1 MEIIMKLG
9 KRFSKI
15 GNIATKRLRN
25 KCAMTDYVHKELVS
39 ASCDL
44 NPSPAFQ
51 APSPQVARGKIG
63 SVEDM
68 KGNSFTDKV
77 YSLFTTHHSLINND
91 TVFSGFTSH
100 FSLKKADATH
110 VAHWNN
116 SRKIAFTLAEVLI
129 TLGIIGVVAA
139 LTIPTLMANHRKKVV
154 ETKLEKIYSVMNQAI
169 NLTNAEYG
177 DVTNWIIDC
186 GSSNSPTC
194 SINEVENWFNSTIG
208 KHLETLKTGKIKNKT
223 NTNDILLIYLKDGSI
238 LGVTNYIYDMVFY
251 VNSDA
256 ISNAQSG
263 KNYFLFRFNPILLS
277 HQNNEEAQKDLKY
290 SLKPTFEPYSN
301 YWNGTREQ
309 LIDGH
314 SFSCAQNHA
323 FCAKLIQYDGWKIS
337 KDYPVK
343 F

>member
-1 MEIIMKLG
+1 MKLG

-15 GNIATKRLRN
+15 GNIATKRLCN

-91 TVFSGFTSH
+91 TFFSRFTSH
-100 FSLKKADATH
+100 FSLKKTGATH
-110 VAHWNN
+110 VAHWDN

-208 KHLETLKTGKIKNKT
+208 KHLETLKTGKTKNKT
-223 NTNDILLIYLKDGSI
+223 DDILLIYLKDGSI

-256 ISNAQSG
+256 ISNARSG

>member
-1 MEIIMKLG
+1 MKLG

-25 KCAMTDYVHKELVS
+25 KCAMTDYVHTELVS
-39 ASCDL
+39 VSCGL
-44 NPSPAFQ
+44 TPSPAFQ
-51 APSPQVARGKIG
+51 APSPQVARGKIRI
-63 SVEDM
+63 VEDM
-68 KGNSFTDKV
+68 KENNFTDKV
-77 YSLFTTHHSLINND
+77 NSLFTTHN
-91 TVFSGFTSH
+91 
-100 FSLKKADATH
+100 SLK
-110 VAHWNN
+110 
-116 SRKIAFTLAEVLI
+116 RPAFTLAEVLI

-139 LTIPTLMANHRKKVV
+139 LTIPTLMANHRKKVI

-186 GSSNSPTC
+186 GSSSSPTC

-208 KHLETLKTGKIKNKT
+208 KHIETLKTGKIKNKT

-238 LGVTNYIYDMVFY
+238 LGVTDYIYDMVFY

-263 KNYFLFRFNPILLS
+263 KNYFSFRFNPILLS
-277 HQNNEEAQKDLKY
+277 HQNNEETQKDLKY

-314 SFSCAQNHA
+314 SFSCAQNHS

>member
-1 MEIIMKLG
+1 MKLG

-15 GNIATKRLRN
+15 GNIATKILRN

-77 YSLFTTHHSLINND
+77 YSLFTTHN
-91 TVFSGFTSH
+91 
-100 FSLKKADATH
+100 SLK
-110 VAHWNN
+110 
-116 SRKIAFTLAEVLI
+116 RPAFTLAEVLI

-139 LTIPTLMANHRKKVV
+139 ITIPTLMANHRKKVV

-208 KHLETLKTGKIKNKT
+208 KHLETLKTGKTKNKT
-223 NTNDILLIYLKDGSI
+223 DDILLIYLKDGSI
-238 LGVTNYIYDMVFY
+238 LGVTNYIYDMFFY

-256 ISNAQSG
+256 ISNARSG

>member
-1 MEIIMKLG
+1 MKLG
-9 KRFSKI
+9 KRFNKI
-15 GNIATKRLRN
+15 SNMAAKRLRN
-25 KCAMTDYVHKELVS
+25 KCAIVCNL
-39 ASCDL
+39 
-44 NPSPAFQ
+44 SPRPFGER
-51 APSPQVARGKIG
+51 VRERG
-63 SVEDM
+63 
-68 KGNSFTDKV
+68 
-77 YSLFTTHHSLINND
+77 YL
-91 TVFSGFTSH
+91 
-100 FSLKKADATH
+100 A
-110 VAHWNN
+110 
-116 SRKIAFTLAEVLI
+116 AFTLAEVLI

-186 GSSNSPTC
+186 GSSSSPTC

-208 KHLETLKTGKIKNKT
+208 KHIETLKTGKIKNKT

-263 KNYFLFRFNPILLS
+263 KNYFSFRFNPILLS
-277 HQNNEEAQKDLKY
+277 HQNNEETQKDLKY
-290 SLKPTFEPYSN
+290 ALKPTFEPYSN

-314 SFSCAQNHA
+314 SFSCAQNHS
-323 FCAKLIQYDGWKIS
+323 FCAKLIQYDSWKIS

>member
-1 MEIIMKLG
+1 MKLG

-68 KGNSFTDKV
+68 KGNSFTNKV

-110 VAHWNN
+110 VAHWDN

-139 LTIPTLMANHRKKVV
+139 MTIPTLMANHRKKVV

-208 KHLETLKTGKIKNKT
+208 KHLETLKTGKIKT
-223 NTNDILLIYLKDGSI
+223 NTDDILLIYLKDGSI
-238 LGVTNYIYDMVFY
+238 LGVTNYIYDMFFY

-256 ISNAQSG
+256 ISNARSG

>member
-1 MEIIMKLG
+1 MKLG

-15 GNIATKRLRN
+15 GNIATKRLCN

-77 YSLFTTHHSLINND
+77 YSLFTTHN
-91 TVFSGFTSH
+91 
-100 FSLKKADATH
+100 SLK
-110 VAHWNN
+110 
-116 SRKIAFTLAEVLI
+116 RPAFTLAEVLI
-129 TLGIIGVVAA
+129 TLGIIGVVSAM
-139 LTIPTLMANHRKKVV
+139 TIPTLMANHRKKVV

-194 SINEVENWFNSTIG
+194 SINEAENWFNSTIG
-208 KHLETLKTGKIKNKT
+208 KHLETLKTGKTKNKT
-223 NTNDILLIYLKDGSI
+223 DDILLIYLKDGSI

-256 ISNAQSG
+256 ISNKQSG

>member
-1 MEIIMKLG
+1 MKLG

-68 KGNSFTDKV
+68 KGNSFTNKV

-91 TVFSGFTSH
+91 TVFSRFTSH
-100 FSLKKADATH
+100 FSLKKIGATH
-110 VAHWNN
+110 VAHWDN

-208 KHLETLKTGKIKNKT
+208 KHLETLKTGKTKNKT
-223 NTNDILLIYLKDGSI
+223 DDILLIYLKDGSI
-238 LGVTNYIYDMVFY
+238 LGVTNYIYDMFFY

-256 ISNAQSG
+256 ISNARSG

>member
-1 MEIIMKLG
+1 MK
-9 KRFSKI
+9 R
-15 GNIATKRLRN
+15 IA
-25 KCAMTDYVHKELVS
+25 
-39 ASCDL
+39 
-44 NPSPAFQ
+44 
-51 APSPQVARGKIG
+51 
-63 SVEDM
+63 
-68 KGNSFTDKV
+68 FT
-77 YSLFTTHHSLINND
+77 L
-91 TVFSGFTSH
+91 
-100 FSLKKADATH
+100 AEDATH
-110 VAHWNN
+110 VAHWDN

-139 LTIPTLMANHRKKVV
+139 MTIPTLMANHRKKVV

-238 LGVTNYIYDMVFY
+238 LGVTNYVYDMVFY

-263 KNYFLFRFNPILLS
+263 KNYFSFRFNPILLS
-277 HQNNEEAQKDLKY
+277 HQNNEETQKDLKY

-314 SFSCAQNHA
+314 SYSCSQNHA

>member
-1 MEIIMKLG
+1 MKLG

-91 TVFSGFTSH
+91 TFFSRFTSH
-100 FSLKKADATH
+100 FSLKKTGATH
-110 VAHWNN
+110 VAHWDN

-139 LTIPTLMANHRKKVV
+139 MTIPTLMANHRKKVV

-208 KHLETLKTGKIKNKT
+208 KHIETLKTGKTKNKT
-223 NTNDILLIYLKDGSI
+223 DDILLIYLKDGSI
-238 LGVTNYIYDMVFY
+238 LGVTNYIYDMFFY

-256 ISNAQSG
+256 ISNARSG

>member
-1 MEIIMKLG
+1 MKLG

-15 GNIATKRLRN
+15 GNIATKRLCN

-39 ASCDL
+39 VSCGL

-51 APSPQVARGKIG
+51 APSPQVARGKIR

-77 YSLFTTHHSLINND
+77 YSLFTTHHSLIHND
-91 TVFSGFTSH
+91 KVFSRCTSH
-100 FSLKKADATH
+100 FSLKRTGATH
-110 VAHWNN
+110 VAHWDN

-129 TLGIIGVVAA
+129 TLGIIGVVSAM
-139 LTIPTLMANHRKKVV
+139 TIPTLMANHRKKVV

-186 GSSNSPTC
+186 GRSDSPTC

-223 NTNDILLIYLKDGSI
+223 NTYDILLIYLKDGSI
-238 LGVTNYIYDMVFY
+238 LGVTNYIYDMFFY

-256 ISNAQSG
+256 ISNTQSG

>member
-1 MEIIMKLG
+1 MK
-9 KRFSKI
+9 R
-15 GNIATKRLRN
+15 IA
-25 KCAMTDYVHKELVS
+25 
-39 ASCDL
+39 
-44 NPSPAFQ
+44 
-51 APSPQVARGKIG
+51 
-63 SVEDM
+63 
-68 KGNSFTDKV
+68 FT
-77 YSLFTTHHSLINND
+77 L
-91 TVFSGFTSH
+91 
-100 FSLKKADATH
+100 AEDATH
-110 VAHWNN
+110 VAHWDN

-139 LTIPTLMANHRKKVV
+139 MTIPTLMANHRKKVV

-208 KHLETLKTGKIKNKT
+208 KHLETLKTGKTKNKT
-223 NTNDILLIYLKDGSI
+223 DDILLIYLKDGSI

-256 ISNAQSG
+256 ISNARSG

>member
-1 MEIIMKLG
+1 MKLG

-39 ASCDL
+39 ASCNL

-77 YSLFTTHHSLINND
+77 YSLFTTHN
-91 TVFSGFTSH
+91 
-100 FSLKKADATH
+100 SLK
-110 VAHWNN
+110 
-116 SRKIAFTLAEVLI
+116 RPAFTLAEVLI

-139 LTIPTLMANHRKKVV
+139 MTIPTLMANHRKKVV

-208 KHLETLKTGKIKNKT
+208 KHLETLKTGKTKNKT
-223 NTNDILLIYLKDGSI
+223 DDILLIYLKDGSI
-238 LGVTNYIYDMVFY
+238 LGVTNYIYDMFFY

-256 ISNAQSG
+256 ISNARSG

>member
-1 MEIIMKLG
+1 MK
-9 KRFSKI
+9 R
-15 GNIATKRLRN
+15 IA
-25 KCAMTDYVHKELVS
+25 
-39 ASCDL
+39 
-44 NPSPAFQ
+44 
-51 APSPQVARGKIG
+51 
-63 SVEDM
+63 
-68 KGNSFTDKV
+68 FT
-77 YSLFTTHHSLINND
+77 L
-91 TVFSGFTSH
+91 
-100 FSLKKADATH
+100 AEDATH
-110 VAHWNN
+110 VAHWDN

-139 LTIPTLMANHRKKVV
+139 MTIPTLMANHRKKVV

-256 ISNAQSG
+256 ISNTQSG
-263 KNYFLFRFNPILLS
+263 KNYFSFRFNPILLS

>member
-1 MEIIMKLG
+1 MKLG

-25 KCAMTDYVHKELVS
+25 KCAMTDYVHTELVS
-39 ASCDL
+39 VSCGL

-51 APSPQVARGKIG
+51 APSAQGRQGHTHRTALRFPLSPQVARGKIG

-68 KGNSFTDKV
+68 KGNCFTDKV
-77 YSLFTTHHSLINND
+77 YSLFTTHHSL
-91 TVFSGFTSH
+91 
-100 FSLKKADATH
+100 K
-110 VAHWNN
+110 
-116 SRKIAFTLAEVLI
+116 RPAFTLAEVLI

-186 GSSNSPTC
+186 GSSSSPTC

-208 KHLETLKTGKIKNKT
+208 KHIETLKTGKIKNKT

-238 LGVTNYIYDMVFY
+238 LGVTNYVYDMVFY

-263 KNYFLFRFNPILLS
+263 KNYFSFRFNPILLS
-277 HQNNEEAQKDLKY
+277 HQNNEETQKDLKY

>member
-1 MEIIMKLG
+1 MK
-9 KRFSKI
+9 R
-15 GNIATKRLRN
+15 IA
-25 KCAMTDYVHKELVS
+25 
-39 ASCDL
+39 
-44 NPSPAFQ
+44 
-51 APSPQVARGKIG
+51 
-63 SVEDM
+63 
-68 KGNSFTDKV
+68 FT
-77 YSLFTTHHSLINND
+77 L
-91 TVFSGFTSH
+91 
-100 FSLKKADATH
+100 AEDATH
-110 VAHWNN
+110 VAHWDN

-139 LTIPTLMANHRKKVV
+139 MTIPTLMANHRKKVV

-186 GSSNSPTC
+186 GRSNSPTC

-208 KHLETLKTGKIKNKT
+208 KHLETLKTGKTKNKT
-223 NTNDILLIYLKDGSI
+223 DDILLIYLKDGSI
-238 LGVTNYIYDMVFY
+238 LSVTNYIYDMGFY

-256 ISNAQSG
+256 ISNKQTG
-263 KNYFLFRFNPILLS
+263 KNYFSFRFNPILLS

>member
-1 MEIIMKLG
+1 MK
-9 KRFSKI
+9 R
-15 GNIATKRLRN
+15 IA
-25 KCAMTDYVHKELVS
+25 
-39 ASCDL
+39 
-44 NPSPAFQ
+44 
-51 APSPQVARGKIG
+51 
-63 SVEDM
+63 
-68 KGNSFTDKV
+68 FT
-77 YSLFTTHHSLINND
+77 L
-91 TVFSGFTSH
+91 
-100 FSLKKADATH
+100 AEDATH
-110 VAHWNN
+110 VAHWDN

-129 TLGIIGVVAA
+129 TLGIIGVVSAM
-139 LTIPTLMANHRKKVV
+139 TIPTLMANHRKKVV

-208 KHLETLKTGKIKNKT
+208 KHLETLKTEKTKNKT
-223 NTNDILLIYLKDGSI
+223 DDTLLIYLKDGSI
-238 LGVTNYIYDMVFY
+238 LGVTNYIYDMFFY

-256 ISNAQSG
+256 ISNARSG

>member
-1 MEIIMKLG
+1 MKLG

-15 GNIATKRLRN
+15 GNIATKILRN

-91 TVFSGFTSH
+91 TVFSRFTSH
-100 FSLKKADATH
+100 FSLKKTGATH
-110 VAHWNN
+110 VAHWDN

-139 LTIPTLMANHRKKVV
+139 MTIPTLMANHRKKVV

-208 KHLETLKTGKIKNKT
+208 KHLETLKTGKTKNKT
-223 NTNDILLIYLKDGSI
+223 DDILLIYLKDGSI
-238 LGVTNYIYDMVFY
+238 LGVTNYIYDMFFY

-256 ISNAQSG
+256 ISNARSG

>member
-1 MEIIMKLG
+1 MK
-9 KRFSKI
+9 R
-15 GNIATKRLRN
+15 IA
-25 KCAMTDYVHKELVS
+25 
-39 ASCDL
+39 
-44 NPSPAFQ
+44 
-51 APSPQVARGKIG
+51 
-63 SVEDM
+63 
-68 KGNSFTDKV
+68 FT
-77 YSLFTTHHSLINND
+77 F
-91 TVFSGFTSH
+91 
-100 FSLKKADATH
+100 AEDATH
-110 VAHWNN
+110 VAHWDN

-139 LTIPTLMANHRKKVV
+139 LTIPTLIANHRKKVV

-194 SINEVENWFNSTIG
+194 SINEAENWFNSTIG
-208 KHLETLKTGKIKNKT
+208 KHLETLKTGKTKNKT
-223 NTNDILLIYLKDGSI
+223 DDILLIYLKDGSI

-256 ISNAQSG
+256 ISNKQSG

>member
-1 MEIIMKLG
+1 MK
-9 KRFSKI
+9 R
-15 GNIATKRLRN
+15 IA
-25 KCAMTDYVHKELVS
+25 
-39 ASCDL
+39 
-44 NPSPAFQ
+44 
-51 APSPQVARGKIG
+51 
-63 SVEDM
+63 
-68 KGNSFTDKV
+68 FT
-77 YSLFTTHHSLINND
+77 L
-91 TVFSGFTSH
+91 
-100 FSLKKADATH
+100 AEDATH
-110 VAHWNN
+110 VAHWDN

-139 LTIPTLMANHRKKVV
+139 MTIPTLMANHRKKVV

-208 KHLETLKTGKIKNKT
+208 KHLETLKTGKTKNKT
-223 NTNDILLIYLKDGSI
+223 DDILLIYLKDGSI
-238 LGVTNYIYDMVFY
+238 LGVTNYIYDMFFY

-256 ISNAQSG
+256 INNARSG

-323 FCAKLIQYDGWKIS
+323 FCAKLIQYDGWEIS

>member
-1 MEIIMKLG
+1 MK
-9 KRFSKI
+9 R
-15 GNIATKRLRN
+15 IA
-25 KCAMTDYVHKELVS
+25 
-39 ASCDL
+39 
-44 NPSPAFQ
+44 
-51 APSPQVARGKIG
+51 
-63 SVEDM
+63 
-68 KGNSFTDKV
+68 FT
-77 YSLFTTHHSLINND
+77 LAE
-91 TVFSGFTSH
+91 G
-100 FSLKKADATH
+100 ATH
-110 VAHWNN
+110 VAHWDN

-139 LTIPTLMANHRKKVV
+139 MTIPTLMANHRKKVV

-186 GSSNSPTC
+186 GRSDSPTC

-223 NTNDILLIYLKDGSI
+223 NTYDILLIYLKDGSI
-238 LGVTNYIYDMVFY
+238 LGVTNYIYDMFFY

-256 ISNAQSG
+256 ISNARSG

>member
-1 MEIIMKLG
+1 MKLG

-25 KCAMTDYVHKELVS
+25 KCTMTDYVHKELVS

-68 KGNSFTDKV
+68 KGNSFTNKV

-91 TVFSGFTSH
+91 TVFSRFTSH
-100 FSLKKADATH
+100 FSLKKIGATH
-110 VAHWNN
+110 VAHWDN

-139 LTIPTLMANHRKKVV
+139 MTIPTLMANHRKKVV

-186 GSSNSPTC
+186 GRSDSPTC

-223 NTNDILLIYLKDGSI
+223 NTYDILLIYLKDGSI
-238 LGVTNYIYDMVFY
+238 LGVTNYIYDMFFY
-251 VNSDA
+251 VNSDS
-256 ISNAQSG
+256 ISNTQSG

>member
-1 MEIIMKLG
+1 MKLG

-39 ASCDL
+39 AACDL

-91 TVFSGFTSH
+91 TVFSRFTSH
-100 FSLKKADATH
+100 FSLKKTGATH
-110 VAHWNN
+110 VAHWDN

-139 LTIPTLMANHRKKVV
+139 MTIPTLMANHRKKVV

-186 GSSNSPTC
+186 GRSDSPTC

-223 NTNDILLIYLKDGSI
+223 NTYDILLIYLKDGSI
-238 LGVTNYIYDMVFY
+238 LGVTNYIYDMFFY

-256 ISNAQSG
+256 ISNARSG

>member
-1 MEIIMKLG
+1 MKLG

-15 GNIATKRLRN
+15 GNIATKILRF
-25 KCAMTDYVHKELVS
+25 KCAMTVYVHNVVVW

-77 YSLFTTHHSLINND
+77 YSLFTTHN
-91 TVFSGFTSH
+91 
-100 FSLKKADATH
+100 SLK
-110 VAHWNN
+110 
-116 SRKIAFTLAEVLI
+116 RPAFTLAEVLI

-139 LTIPTLMANHRKKVV
+139 ITIPTLMANHRKKVV

-208 KHLETLKTGKIKNKT
+208 KHLETLKTGKTKNKT
-223 NTNDILLIYLKDGSI
+223 DDILLIYLKDGSI
-238 LGVTNYIYDMVFY
+238 LGVTNYIYDMFFY

-256 ISNAQSG
+256 ISNARSG

>member
-1 MEIIMKLG
+1 MK
-9 KRFSKI
+9 R
-15 GNIATKRLRN
+15 IA
-25 KCAMTDYVHKELVS
+25 
-39 ASCDL
+39 
-44 NPSPAFQ
+44 
-51 APSPQVARGKIG
+51 
-63 SVEDM
+63 
-68 KGNSFTDKV
+68 FT
-77 YSLFTTHHSLINND
+77 L
-91 TVFSGFTSH
+91 
-100 FSLKKADATH
+100 AEDATH
-110 VAHWNN
+110 VAHWDN

-129 TLGIIGVVAA
+129 TLGIIGVVSAM
-139 LTIPTLMANHRKKVV
+139 TIPTLMANHRKKVV

-208 KHLETLKTGKIKNKT
+208 KHLETLKTGKTKNKT
-223 NTNDILLIYLKDGSI
+223 DDILLIYLKDGSI

-256 ISNAQSG
+256 ISNKQSG

>member
-1 MEIIMKLG
+1 MKLG

-25 KCAMTDYVHKELVS
+25 KCTMTDYVHKELVS

-51 APSPQVARGKIG
+51 APSPQMARGKIG

-68 KGNSFTDKV
+68 KGNSFTNKV

-91 TVFSGFTSH
+91 TVFSRFTSH
-100 FSLKKADATH
+100 FSLKKIDATH

-139 LTIPTLMANHRKKVV
+139 MTLPTLMANHRKKVV

-194 SINEVENWFNSTIG
+194 SIDEAENWFNSTIG
-208 KHLETLKTGKIKNKT
+208 KHLETLKTGKTKNKT
-223 NTNDILLIYLKDGSI
+223 DDILLIYLKDGSI

-256 ISNAQSG
+256 ISNKQSG

>member
-1 MEIIMKLG
+1 MKLG

-15 GNIATKRLRN
+15 GNIATKRLCN

-77 YSLFTTHHSLINND
+77 YSLFTTHN
-91 TVFSGFTSH
+91 
-100 FSLKKADATH
+100 SLK
-110 VAHWNN
+110 
-116 SRKIAFTLAEVLI
+116 RPAFTLAEVLI
-129 TLGIIGVVAA
+129 TLGIIGVVSAM
-139 LTIPTLMANHRKKVV
+139 TIPTLMANHRKKVV

-186 GSSNSPTC
+186 GSSDSPTC

-208 KHLETLKTGKIKNKT
+208 KHLETLKTGKTKNKT
-223 NTNDILLIYLKDGSI
+223 DDILLIYLKDGSI
-238 LGVTNYIYDMVFY
+238 LGVTNYIYDMGFY

-256 ISNAQSG
+256 ISNKQSG

>member
-1 MEIIMKLG
+1 MKLG

-91 TVFSGFTSH
+91 TVFSRFTSH
-100 FSLKKADATH
+100 FSLKKIGATH
-110 VAHWNN
+110 VAHWDN

-129 TLGIIGVVAA
+129 TLGIIGVVSAM
-139 LTIPTLMANHRKKVV
+139 TIPTLMANHRKKVV

-208 KHLETLKTGKIKNKT
+208 KHLETLKTGKTKNKT
-223 NTNDILLIYLKDGSI
+223 DDILLIYLKDGSI

-256 ISNAQSG
+256 ISNARSG

>member
-1 MEIIMKLG
+1 MK
-9 KRFSKI
+9 RI
-15 GNIATKRLRN
+15 
-25 KCAMTDYVHKELVS
+25 V
-39 ASCDL
+39 
-44 NPSPAFQ
+44 
-51 APSPQVARGKIG
+51 
-63 SVEDM
+63 
-68 KGNSFTDKV
+68 FT
-77 YSLFTTHHSLINND
+77 L
-91 TVFSGFTSH
+91 
-100 FSLKKADATH
+100 AEDATH

-139 LTIPTLMANHRKKVV
+139 MTIPTLMANHRKKVV

-208 KHLETLKTGKIKNKT
+208 KHLETLKTGKIKT
-223 NTNDILLIYLKDGSI
+223 NTDDILLIYLKDGSI
-238 LGVTNYIYDMVFY
+238 LGVTNYIYDMFFY

-256 ISNAQSG
+256 ISNARFG

>member
-1 MEIIMKLG
+1 M
-9 KRFSKI
+9 
-15 GNIATKRLRN
+15 N
-25 KCAMTDYVHKELVS
+25 K
-39 ASCDL
+39 
-44 NPSPAFQ
+44 NF
-51 APSPQVARGKIG
+51 G
-63 SVEDM
+63 
-68 KGNSFTDKV
+68 
-77 YSLFTTHHSLINND
+77 
-91 TVFSGFTSH
+91 
-100 FSLKKADATH
+100 
-110 VAHWNN
+110 
-116 SRKIAFTLAEVLI
+116 FTLAEVLI

-186 GSSNSPTC
+186 GSSDSPTC
-194 SINEVENWFNSTIG
+194 SINEAENWFNSTIG
-208 KHLETLKTGKIKNKT
+208 KHLETLKTGKTKNKT
-223 NTNDILLIYLKDGSI
+223 DDILLIYLKDGSI

-256 ISNAQSG
+256 ISNKQSG

-277 HQNNEEAQKDLKY
+277 HQNNEKAQKDLKY

>member
-1 MEIIMKLG
+1 MKLG

-68 KGNSFTDKV
+68 KENSFTDKV
-77 YSLFTTHHSLINND
+77 YSLFTTHHSLINNN
-91 TVFSGFTSH
+91 TVFSRFTSH
-100 FSLKKADATH
+100 FSLKKTDATH
-110 VAHWNN
+110 VAHWDN

-139 LTIPTLMANHRKKVV
+139 MTIPTLMANHRKKVV

-208 KHLETLKTGKIKNKT
+208 KHIETLKTGKTKNKT
-223 NTNDILLIYLKDGSI
+223 DDILLIYLKDGSI
-238 LGVTNYIYDMVFY
+238 LGVTNYIYDMFFY

-256 ISNAQSG
+256 ISNARSG

>member
-1 MEIIMKLG
+1 MKLG

-91 TVFSGFTSH
+91 TVFSRFTSH
-100 FSLKKADATH
+100 FSLKKTGATH
-110 VAHWNN
+110 VAHWDN

-139 LTIPTLMANHRKKVV
+139 MTIPTLMANHRKKVV

-208 KHLETLKTGKIKNKT
+208 KHLETLKTGKTKNKT
-223 NTNDILLIYLKDGSI
+223 DDILLIYLKDGSI
-238 LGVTNYIYDMVFY
+238 LGVTNYIYDMFFY

-256 ISNAQSG
+256 ISNARSG

>member
-1 MEIIMKLG
+1 MKLG

-25 KCAMTDYVHKELVS
+25 KCAMTGYDHAEIVS
-39 ASCDL
+39 VSCGL

-51 APSPQVARGKIG
+51 APSAQGRQGHTHRTALRFPLSPQVAREKIR
-63 SVEDM
+63 SIEDM

-77 YSLFTTHHSLINND
+77 NSLFTTHN
-91 TVFSGFTSH
+91 
-100 FSLKKADATH
+100 SLK
-110 VAHWNN
+110 
-116 SRKIAFTLAEVLI
+116 RPAFTLAEVLI

-194 SINEVENWFNSTIG
+194 SINEAENWFNSTIG
-208 KHLETLKTGKIKNKT
+208 KHLETLKTGKTKNKT
-223 NTNDILLIYLKDGSI
+223 DDILLIYLKDGSI

-256 ISNAQSG
+256 ISNKQSG

>member
-1 MEIIMKLG
+1 MKLG

-91 TVFSGFTSH
+91 TVFSRFTSH
-100 FSLKKADATH
+100 FSLKKIDATH
-110 VAHWNN
+110 VAHWDN

-139 LTIPTLMANHRKKVV
+139 MTIPTLMANHRKKVV

-208 KHLETLKTGKIKNKT
+208 KHLETLKTGKTKNKT
-223 NTNDILLIYLKDGSI
+223 DDILLIYLKDGSI

-256 ISNAQSG
+256 ISNKQSG